1 MKLSWKIVLVVL
13 LIVTLTVS
21 VSSYVMIAAAFQAEL
36 DSQASAAADESQL
49 LCLTLGALASQT
61 AGSMEGA
68 LLEQLESNG
77 LTQRYRMRCTGR
89 MGESCGKTGRNRQS
103 HPADVG
109 QEGLC
114 YGFFQRQP
122 GDSRYFGDHPAAWS

>member
-68 LLEQLESNG
+68 LLEQLE
-77 LTQRYRMRCTGR
+77 RC
-89 MGESCGKTGRNRQS
+89 
-103 HPADVG
+103 V
-109 QEGLC
+109 
-114 YGFFQRQP
+114 
-122 GDSRYFGDHPAAWS
+122 

>member
-77 LTQRYRMRCTGR
+77 LTQRYRMMVYRQD
-89 MGESCGKTGRNRQS
+89 GESCGKTGRNRPISPPQMWGRRACVMGS
-103 HPADVG
+103 SKRRLETAGIWRP
-109 QEGLC
+109 
-114 YGFFQRQP
+114 
-122 GDSRYFGDHPAAWS
+122 SSAWS